1 MAKDSKPMVMTWRDG
16 LRFEGGLEGGPTS
29 MVDGNGAAA
38 PSPVTTLL
46 IALAGCTG
54 SDVVLILE
62 KMRITLERFSMEVSG
77 VRREEEPRRFLSI
90 HLIYRLSGQG
100 LDETKVRRAIDLSL
114 EKYCSVTHSLA
125 RDIRITYDVA
135 LG

>member
-1 MAKDSKPMVMTWRDG
+1 VAKESKPMVMTWREG
-16 LRFEGGLEGGPTS
+16 LQFEGGLEGGPTTL
-29 MVDGNGAAA
+29 VDGNGAAA

-46 IALAGCTG
+46 VALAGCTG
-54 SDVVLILE
+54 SDIVLILE
-62 KMRITLERFSMEVSG
+62 KMRVKLASFSMEVTG

-100 LDETKVRRAIDLSL
+100 LDETKARRAIDLSL